1 METPSHSFWTPD
13 DFEGVWRRFK
23 EIARREGKSAGVLI
37 RDFVVS
43 YVDVHDPGN
52 PQARITSYVEGGP
65 VDIAIVEGRVR
76 EMFRPRR
83 EVLFRDIVKHCR
95 EDVDD
100 VKGALAMAQRVAE
113 WLSGRGVKVWR

>member
-1 METPSHSFWTPD
+1 METSFHSFWTPD

-37 RDFVVS
+37 RDFVVR

-52 PQARITSYVEGGP
+52 PQAHITSYVEDGP
-65 VDIAIVEGRVR
+65 VDSAIVEGRIR
-76 EMFRPRR
+76 ECFRSRH
-83 EVLFRDIVKHCR
+83 EILFRDIVKHCR
-95 EDVDD
+95 EDVAD

-113 WLSGRGVKVWR
+113 WLSGRGVRVWR